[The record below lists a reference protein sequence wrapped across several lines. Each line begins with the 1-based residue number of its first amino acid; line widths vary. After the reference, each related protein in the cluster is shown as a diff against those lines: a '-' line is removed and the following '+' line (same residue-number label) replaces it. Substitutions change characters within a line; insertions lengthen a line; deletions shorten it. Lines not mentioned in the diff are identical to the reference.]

1 MASDLSIVEHICDQM
16 CGAGRIVFKKMFGD
30 YTVYCDDKVVAL
42 ICDNQ
47 LFVKPTS
54 AGRTAIGTVV
64 EAPPYQGAKP
74 CFLIEEKLDDREWLS
89 ALIRITAADLP
100 LPKPKKPKVEKT
112 GK

>member
-1 MASDLSIVEHICDQM
+1 MS
-16 CGAGRIVFKKMFGD
+16 GAGRIAFKKMFGD

-54 AGRTAIGTVV
+54 AGRSAIGTVV
-64 EAPPYQGAKP
+64 EAPPYEGAKP
-74 CFLIEEKLDDREWLS
+74 SFLIEDKLDDREWLS
-89 ALIRITAADLP
+89 SLIRVTAAELP
-100 LPKPKKPKVEKT
+100 LPKPKVETT